1 MADTIQIRRGTTSAW
16 NSANPVLALGE
27 QGYDTTTKQY
37 KVGDG
42 TTAWTALA
50 YSTPGHIAANTVLA
64 NPSGVLA
71 NPVGVDAAGMRTLL
85 SAVGYVSQT
94 LTTAQKQ
101 QVIDNIGLNEAPPV
115 VILFHGD
122 SNMHGMP
129 LDTSAQAWEILSR
142 SDLKILNNSTLVF
155 QDLDIGSNN
164 DASSVGRHGAE
175 LQLANCC
182 RLGDL
187 NGTIYCVKV
196 AVSGSRIAEWSVGN
210 ATGYWTNFLARIA
223 AIESQLGT
231 INIRWVVWNSSGINE
246 ARDNMTAANYKSAV
260 IAHFAKLR
268 NRLGA
273 TTPILHL
280 NIPTGFAEY
289 NATYA
294 TKITEIASEYA
305 DTYAISITNIAVEAD
320 NIHYTYQGLKN
331 LTERLVDKTQDVL
344 GYRPQQKK
352 AVTFSQLIS
361 ATVDGQGIRSS
372 GAATSGGISNRAFS
386 NDINWSVVANFEGG
400 TGSPVLVAIDGLESD
415 NLIWN
420 DHNYVASFVWV
431 SGLAYYGSASAY
443 ITAATGFTFPSKV
456 KFEKSGNDI
465 TISSTTDGGLTWTVR
480 HTLTGALTGKTA
492 LWIKAVFQ
500 GSSVGNRVKVNLYQ

>member
-1 MADTIQIRRGTTSAW
+1 MTQRMQQRRDSAANWTSV
-16 NSANPVLALGE
+16 NPVLASGE
-27 QGYDTTTKQY
+27 IGIETNSTPRRFKIGNG
-37 KVGDG
+37 V
-42 TTAWTALA
+42 TAWSSLP
-50 YSTPGHIAANTVLA
+50 YSDNTSEENT
-64 NPSGVLA
+64 NP
-71 NPVGVDAAGMRTLL
+71 
-85 SAVGYVSQT
+85 
-94 LTTAQKQ
+94 
-101 QVIDNIGLNEAPPV
+101 I

-142 SDLKILNNSTLVF
+142 SDLKILNNSSLVF

-187 NGTIYCVKV
+187 TGTVYCAKV

-231 INIRWVVWNSSGINE
+231 TNIRWIVWNSSGINE
-246 ARDNMTAANYKSAV
+246 ARDNMTAANYKSAL

-289 NATYA
+289 NAAYA

-305 DTYAISITNIAVEAD
+305 DTYAISIINIAVESD

-331 LTERLVDKTQDVL
+331 LTERLVDKTQEVL
-344 GYRPQQKK
+344 GYRSQEKK

-372 GAATSGGISNRAFS
+372 GASISGGISNRAFS
-386 NDINWSVVANFEGG
+386 NDIAWSVIANFEGG
-400 TGSPVLVAIDGLESD
+400 TGSPVLVAIDNIETD
-415 NLIWN
+415 NLTCN
-420 DHNYVASFVWV
+420 DHNYLASFVWV
-431 SGLAYYGSASAY
+431 SGTAYYGTSSAY

-456 KFEKSGNDI
+456 KFEKSANDI
-465 TISSTTDGGLTWTVR
+465 RISSTTDGGLTWTVR
-480 HTLTGALTGKTA
+480 HTISSALTNVTA
-492 LWIKAVFQ
+492 LWIKVVFQ
-500 GSSVGNRVKVNLYQ
+500 GSSVGNRIKVNLYQ